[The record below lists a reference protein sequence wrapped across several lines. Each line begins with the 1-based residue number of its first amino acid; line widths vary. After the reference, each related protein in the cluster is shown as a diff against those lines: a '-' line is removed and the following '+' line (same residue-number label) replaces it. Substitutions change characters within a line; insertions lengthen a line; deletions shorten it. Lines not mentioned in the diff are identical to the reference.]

1 MMDSSKMV
9 SLLDEH
15 FDLLAASQDPKV
27 EPALKMLG
35 LHLEN
40 PRSYVALVGETSSGK
55 STLVNS
61 FLGRKLLPAGA
72 KPTTGTVT
80 WIEYG
85 LADRDKFLAINRD
98 ATVEELSPEKFLEL
112 SERPDANLLRL
123 KAEIPERRAGFKG
136 LNVFDTPGFNAII
149 AEHAEVLKEFLPESD
164 VVVFPVSYKVGFGE
178 SDQKL
183 MELIYEVRQDFGEFP
198 VVLVVN
204 RAPDGIGEDDRR
216 VREIRLHAEDSLH
229 DKVRLV
235 IVQSSMPKDGVSVLP
250 ETEHLW
256 REVHDIAFAPERK
269 AEIESRFRTMFVA
282 IVAQR
287 IGEIAGKLEAVEIGQ
302 ADIRYLQE
310 QKSVIGDLE
319 NEAIEIV
326 GKYARRLTSELPR
339 FVRNGTKSL
348 MDRVEHETGDT
359 NKWTDASQCRAFIY
373 GHVLPFG
380 ISDVAKGIE
389 AYLREIYHQM
399 DAELDEKANG
409 AIRKL
414 ESRAQTVKNPE
425 LGKLLLNIGSRIA
438 SRLGG
443 DMAKVAVQGFGGV
456 GGAAAGMGNLA
467 KMAVKQVG
475 KLFGKT
481 FGREV
486 YTNIGKIFT
495 KRFVQTM
502 GACLQV
508 AVEAAFLAWDANHWQ
523 GELKS
528 KARET
533 VGQWEDEALAEIKNA
548 MIPEFLESN
557 LKSVKECY
565 AVMQSEI
572 DNSIANAQRSYRE
585 DELTEFRAQL
595 STLATIKNELK
606 G

>member
-98 ATVEELSPEKFLEL
+98 ATVEELSLEKFLAL
-112 SERPDANLLRL
+112 SEKPDEDLLRL
-123 KAEIPERRAGFKG
+123 KAEISESRTGFRG
-136 LNVFDTPGFNAII
+136 LNLFDTPGFNAII
-149 AEHAEVLKEFLPESD
+149 AEHAEILKDFLPESD
-164 VVVFPVSYKVGFGE
+164 VAVFPVSYKVGFGE
-178 SDQKL
+178 SDKKL
-183 MELIYEVRQDFGEFP
+183 MEIIHDVRENFGDFP
-198 VVLVVN
+198 VILVVN
-204 RAPDGIGEDDRR
+204 RVPDGVGEDDRR
-216 VREIRLHAEDSLH
+216 IREIRLHAEDSLH

-269 AEIESRFRTMFVA
+269 AEIESRFRTMFAAVVDQRMGEVGGKLAAAELGRADVKHLRERKAAVEDLKKQA
-282 IVAQR
+282 IV
-287 IGEIAGKLEAVEIGQ
+287 IVE
-302 ADIRYLQE
+302 
-310 QKSVIGDLE
+310 
-319 NEAIEIV
+319 
-326 GKYARRLTSELPR
+326 KYAKRLSSELPR
-339 FVRNGTKSL
+339 FIRNGAKSL
-348 MDRVEHETGDT
+348 MDRVESETDST

-380 ISDVAKGIE
+380 TSDIVKGIE
-389 AYLREIYHQM
+389 EYLQEVYRQL
-399 DAELDEKANG
+399 DAELDEMANG
-409 AIRKL
+409 AVRQL
-414 ESRAQTVKNPE
+414 ESMAQTVENPE

-443 DMAKVAVQGFGGV
+443 DMAKVAIQGFGGV
-456 GGAAAGMGNLA
+456 GGAAAGIGNLA
-467 KMAVKQVG
+467 KMSVKQVG

-481 FGREV
+481 FSREV
-486 YTNIGKIFT
+486 YTSIGKIFT
-495 KRFVQTM
+495 KRVVQTM
-502 GACLQV
+502 SICLQA
-508 AVEAAFLAWDANHWQ
+508 AVEVAFLAWDANHWQ

-533 VGQWEDEALAEIKNA
+533 VRQWADDVLAEINNA
-548 MIPEFLESN
+548 MVPEFRESN
-557 LKSVKECY
+557 LRSVRECY
-565 AVMQSEI
+565 AVMQAEI
-572 DNSIANAQRSYRE
+572 DNSIADMQRSYRE

>member
-1 MMDSSKMV
+1 MNASQMA

-15 FDLLAASQDPKV
+15 FELLSASSDPKV
-27 EPALKMLG
+27 EPTLKMLG

-40 PRSYVALVGETSSGK
+40 PRSYVTLAGETSSGK
-55 STLVNS
+55 STLLNS
-61 FLGRKLLPAGA
+61 FLGRKFLPAGA

-80 WIEYG
+80 WIEHG
-85 LADRDKFLAINRD
+85 IAGTEKLLAINRD
-98 ATVEELSPEKFLEL
+98 ATVEELSAEKFLEL
-112 SERPDANLLRL
+112 SENPDADLLRL
-123 KAEIPERRAGFKG
+123 KAEIPEVRAGFKG

-149 AEHAEVLKEFLPESD
+149 AEHTEVLRDFLPESD

-183 MELIYEVRQDFGEFP
+183 MEIICEVRKEFGGFP
-198 VVLVVN
+198 VILVVN
-204 RAPDGIGEDDRR
+204 RTPDGIGEDDRR
-216 VREIRLHAEDSLH
+216 IREIRLHAEDSLH

-235 IVQSSMPKDGVSVLP
+235 IVRSSMPKNGVSVLP

-256 REVHDIAFAPERK
+256 REVHDIAFAPGRK

-282 IVAQR
+282 IVDQR
-287 IGEIAGKLEAVEIGQ
+287 IGEIAGKLAAVEIGQ
-302 ADIRYLQE
+302 ADIKYLQE
-310 QKSVIGDLE
+310 QRSVIGGLE
-319 NEAIEIV
+319 KEASDIV
-326 GKYARRLTSELPR
+326 GKYCRRLASELPR
-339 FVRNGTKSL
+339 FVRNGAKTL
-348 MDRVEHETGDT
+348 LDRVESETDDT

-380 ISDVAKGIE
+380 TSDVAKGIE
-389 AYLREIYHQM
+389 DYLREVYRQM

-409 AIRKL
+409 AIQKL
-414 ESRAQTVKNPE
+414 ESTAQTVKNPE

-523 GELKS
+523 GELKG

-533 VGQWEDEALAEIKNA
+533 VDRWEDEVLAEIKNE
-548 MIPEFLESN
+548 MIPEFRDSN
-557 LKSVKECY
+557 LRSVRECY
-565 AVMQSEI
+565 AAMQSEI
-572 DNSIANAQRSYRE
+572 DNSIADVQRSYGEE
-585 DELTEFRAQL
+585 DLSEFRNQL
-595 STLATIKNELK
+595 SVLDEMKKQLK